1 MKKGKAFIQNKK
13 ASFDYQIIETLE
25 AGIEL
30 KGYEVKAIK
39 TGRANLAGAFVVF
52 EEGSAIL
59 KGMEVRP
66 YQPKNTPEDY
76 DPTRKRRLLLNKKE
90 IQRVLLD
97 KEGQG
102 LTFIPISLYNN
113 RNKIKV
119 ELALARRKKK
129 QDKRESIKKREVKRR
144 MDRYK
149 R

>member
-1 MKKGKAFIQNKK
+1 MKKGKAFAQNKK
-13 ASFDYQIIETLE
+13 ASFDYQVIETLE

-52 EEGSAIL
+52 EEGNAVL
-59 KGMEVRP
+59 KGMEIQA

-76 DPTRKRRLLLNKKE
+76 DPKRKRRLLLNKKE
-90 IQRVLLD
+90 IQKVLLD

-113 RNKIKV
+113 RNKVKV